1 MVYALWWQNSYI
13 PGVTKKPTCVW
24 KQTQLFIMVPSSSY
38 GKWNYFARFCRIM
51 MTDPY
56 GTKSLLALAF
66 FIDVCLSKHSKMTG
80 WCHHNVK
87 ISDCSKTFKY
97 YEVYTWSH
105 LDKISD
111 RLPQRTT
118 LSGSG
123 INHFSLLEIQWILKC
138 FAMLFQF
145 LFTSRLR
152 YC

>member
-1 MVYALWWQNSYI
+1 MNQLWQKSSKSNKFDKEKINLSHSRIFETWKKNPAMVYALWWQNSYI

-80 WCHHNVK
+80 WRHHDV
-87 ISDCSKTFKY
+87 T
-97 YEVYTWSH
+97 
-105 LDKISD
+105 ISD
-111 RLPQRTT
+111 RSQT
-118 LSGSG
+118 
-123 INHFSLLEIQWILKC
+123 FK
-138 FAMLFQF
+138 
-145 LFTSRLR
+145 
-152 YC
+152 